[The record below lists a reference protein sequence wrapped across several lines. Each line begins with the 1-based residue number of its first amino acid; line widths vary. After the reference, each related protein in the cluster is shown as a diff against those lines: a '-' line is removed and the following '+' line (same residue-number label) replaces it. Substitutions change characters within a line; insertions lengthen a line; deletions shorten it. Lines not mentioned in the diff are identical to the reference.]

1 MSTQTQEEWD
11 RLHGSQYDAEE
22 FTGWKVLESKVP
34 GYERVIS
41 VVADGN
47 LGVCRMDGGGSS
59 NPKVLEDVRA
69 KARLIAASPAL
80 YEACKAGVEEIQI
93 CPNCNNVGYY
103 ADGPTDDPEQ
113 TQCEFCYTVPNS
125 LFNLKEKCRAAL
137 GLAKKGDDEDDE
149 EPSSSIRCSRCGKPT
164 TWDSVYNDLCY
175 RCIRASNE

>member
-22 FTGWKVLESKVP
+22 DVQADRFTWKVLESKVP

-47 LGVCRMDGGGSS
+47 LGVCRLDGGGSS

-80 YEACKAGVEEIQI
+80 YEAAKLVLGWLEISAM
-93 CPNCNNVGYY
+93 YR
-103 ADGPTDDPEQ
+103 E
-113 TQCEFCYTVPNS
+113 S
-125 LFNLKEKCRAAL
+125 NLSPIKELRAAIE
-137 GLAKKGDDEDDE
+137 LAKKGE
-149 EPSSSIRCSRCGKPT
+149 
-164 TWDSVYNDLCY
+164 L
-175 RCIRASNE
+175 